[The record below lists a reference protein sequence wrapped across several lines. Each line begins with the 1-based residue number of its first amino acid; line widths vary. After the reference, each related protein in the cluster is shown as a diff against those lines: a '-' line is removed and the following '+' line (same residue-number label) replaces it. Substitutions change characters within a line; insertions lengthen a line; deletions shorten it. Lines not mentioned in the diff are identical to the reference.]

1 MSLTKVLLLTFGTV
15 WLISGCGI
23 VPTWV
28 SIAHT
33 GVDFLSYKSTGKTT
47 GEHALSGVTKKDCRF
62 TRILR
67 NKKVCMTPEEE
78 VDHIVSLNCEGW
90 IKWDFL
96 GVPYCSEEK

>member
-33 GVDFLSYKSTGKTT
+33 GVDFISIKSTGKST

-62 TRILR
+62 SRILH
-67 NKKVCMTPEEE
+67 NEKVCMTPEEE

-96 GVPYCSEEK
+96 GHPYCAEEK